1 MTEAQDILFDPFT
14 LGDLQLRNRVIMAPL
29 TRSRAQQPGDIPWE
43 LNATYYAQR
52 ASAGLIIA
60 EATQVS
66 PQGKGYAFTPG
77 IHSDDQVEGW
87 RKVTSAVH
95 REGGQII
102 LQLWHVGRIS
112 RPELQPNGQKP
123 VAPSAIRPEG
133 AQTFIDETSGM
144 VDVLEPRALTSD
156 EIPGI
161 VEQYRLGAENA
172 RRAGF
177 DGVEIHGA
185 NGYLI
190 DQFIRSGTNRR
201 SDEYGGTLENRLRF
215 PLMVVDAVTQVWGAE
230 RTGVRV
236 SPTGTFNDMHDDD
249 PLTTFGAFAGQLGKR
264 GLAYIEVVEDSFQ
277 GNAASG
283 RPEEVIRAI
292 REGELKSMQA
302 VRDALEWKTPDGC
315 AACRPALNYYLIS
328 TWPGEAR
335 DDPQSRLINERA
347 HANIQ
352 KDGTYSVVPRMWGGV
367 TNPSELRRIA
377 DVADKYQIPLLKI
390 TSAARNCA
398 SASPIRPMSSRT
410 TPRLL

>member
-1 MTEAQDILFDPFT
+1 MTNNDDALFRPFT
-14 LGDLQLRNRVIMAPL
+14 LGNLSLPNRIVMAPL
-29 TRSRAQQPGDIPWE
+29 TRSRSRQPGDIPWE
-43 LNATYYAQR
+43 LNASYYAQR

-77 IHSDDQVEGW
+77 IHSDEQVEGW

-95 REGGQII
+95 EAGGRIQ

-112 RPELQPNGQKP
+112 RPELQPDGALP

-133 AQTFIDETSGM
+133 AQTFIDAESGM
-144 VDVLEPRALTSD
+144 VDILEPRALETD

-177 DGVEIHGA
+177 DGVEIHAA

-236 SPTGTFNDMHDDD
+236 SPTGTFNDMHDED
-249 PLTTFGAFAGQLGKR
+249 PVSTYGALAGLLHDSGI
-264 GLAYIEVVEDSFQ
+264 AYIEVVEDSFQ

-292 REGELKSMQA
+292 REGFRGTYIGNGNYTADEA
-302 VRDALEWKTPDGC
+302 RERIDAGLCDLVSFGRPFISNPDLPERLRRGADLNEWDMATFYGGDAHGYTDY
-315 AACRPALNYYLIS
+315 PAL
-328 TWPGEAR
+328 
-335 DDPQSRLINERA
+335 DQS
-347 HANIQ
+347 Q
-352 KDGTYSVVPRMWGGV
+352 
-367 TNPSELRRIA
+367 
-377 DVADKYQIPLLKI
+377 
-390 TSAARNCA
+390 
-398 SASPIRPMSSRT
+398 SSG
-410 TPRLL
+410 

>member
-1 MTEAQDILFDPFT
+1 MTNNDDALFRPFT
-14 LGDLQLRNRVIMAPL
+14 LGNLSLPNRIVMAPL
-29 TRSRAQQPGDIPWE
+29 TRSRSRQPGDIPWE
-43 LNATYYAQR
+43 LNASYYAQR

-77 IHSDDQVEGW
+77 IHSDEQVEGW

-95 REGGQII
+95 EAGGRIQ

-112 RPELQPNGQKP
+112 RPELQPDGALP

-133 AQTFIDETSGM
+133 AQTFIDAESGM
-144 VDVLEPRALTSD
+144 VDILEPRALETD

-177 DGVEIHGA
+177 DGVEIHAA

-236 SPTGTFNDMHDDD
+236 SPTGTFNDMHDED
-249 PLTTFGAFAGQLGKR
+249 PVSTYGALAGLLHDSGI
-264 GLAYIEVVEDSFQ
+264 AYIEVVEDSFQ

-292 REGELKSMQA
+292 REGFRGTYIGNGNYTADEA
-302 VRDALEWKTPDGC
+302 RERIDAGLCDLVSFGRPFISNPDLPARLRRGADLNEWDMATFYGGDAHGYTDY
-315 AACRPALNYYLIS
+315 PAL
-328 TWPGEAR
+328 
-335 DDPQSRLINERA
+335 DQS
-347 HANIQ
+347 Q
-352 KDGTYSVVPRMWGGV
+352 
-367 TNPSELRRIA
+367 
-377 DVADKYQIPLLKI
+377 
-390 TSAARNCA
+390 
-398 SASPIRPMSSRT
+398 SSG
-410 TPRLL
+410 